1 VGPLL
6 RWRSRLAIGTRLV
19 LSVAV
24 AMAGVLILTASFVG
38 WRVQQGL
45 DRQLRQD
52 LATYHAIVVQDVRT
66 NGDLP
71 VEGPGVWYQVVAP
84 DGRVQA
90 QSTEIPVSKL
100 FGASALRSA
109 FAGHVAH
116 TQRDALFH
124 PGDRSYL
131 AVASAVRSS
140 SGRVVVATAISR
152 AHRDQALRELMLQLA
167 IADVLVLLAA
177 SYVGYRTARGA
188 LNPVERYRRAAE
200 VAGERPGARLP
211 VATDRDDELTR
222 LGHTFN
228 DLLGRLEA
236 STLREH
242 QFLADASHELRSPLA
257 LLKAEIEFALNRPR
271 TQEQTLSTLRSVQ
284 AQSDRLVDLAN
295 SLLDLEEIDSLPSVS
310 RSEVD
315 VSDLIGAVAER
326 CSAAFAQAGRRIRVD
341 APDVTVLASPR
352 WLDAAVGNL
361 VTNALRHGAGDVS
374 VVAQVDG
381 DRLRVSVTDQGP
393 GFPADFVAK
402 AFDRFSRAEESRTT
416 TGSGLGLAVVAA
428 VAANHGGTVRIE
440 AAEGQGAR
448 VVLDI
453 VCPPVRRKQ
462 RDRRP
467 DAMPTSE
474 PATPGTSRAGGS

>member
-1 VGPLL
+1 
-6 RWRSRLAIGTRLV
+6 
-19 LSVAV
+19 
-24 AMAGVLILTASFVG
+24 
-38 WRVQQGL
+38 
-45 DRQLRQD
+45 
-52 LATYHAIVVQDVRT
+52 
-66 NGDLP
+66 
-71 VEGPGVWYQVVAP
+71 
-84 DGRVQA
+84 
-90 QSTEIPVSKL
+90 
-100 FGASALRSA
+100 
-109 FAGHVAH
+109 
-116 TQRDALFH
+116 
-124 PGDRSYL
+124 
-131 AVASAVRSS
+131 
-140 SGRVVVATAISR
+140 
-152 AHRDQALRELMLQLA
+152 MLQLA

-222 LGHTFN
+222 LGHTLN

-271 TQEQTLSTLRSVQ
+271 SQEQTLSTLRSVQ

-295 SLLDLEEIDSLPSVS
+295 TLLDLEEIDSLPNVS

-315 VSDLIGAVAER
+315 VSELIGAVAER
-326 CSAAFAQAGRRIRVD
+326 CQAAFAQAGRRIRVD

-374 VVAQVDG
+374 VVARVDG
-381 DRLRVSVTDQGP
+381 DRVRVSVTDQGP
-393 GFPADFVAK
+393 GFPEDFVAK

-428 VAANHGGTVRIE
+428 VAGNHGGTVRIE
-440 AAEGQGAR
+440 VAEGQGAR